1 MLRVFL
7 NELIPKIRLKQKNER
22 SMKGHFPNLKPPY
35 FLVSLVII
43 SLQGFSQGIILSEIG
58 DSSSYNETTFGGIIE
73 IRNAGKSTIDV
84 TGYSVEDPST
94 GYDPDG
100 SRTYLSYDTVGCGDD
115 MILEPNEVLSIFRF
129 LNKNSQTINL
139 YNAANVLIS
148 SVTWGDSPHFRA
160 ASASGLWTNGPTPV
174 VPDGR
179 SIVNIGTGT
188 SWLDWVASDER
199 TPCVSKNNTGQSS
212 RKNINEYMASD
223 AIISRSKIQHLSED
237 KSSVLIKKEE
247 GYIEWEVT
255 METSGIFDAFINYSS
270 LEEGISTSKG
280 ILSVNDKS
288 YSKLEFEHHR
298 LPTEIKESQ
307 EEGSFPLN
315 AFTKVYLKEGVNTV
329 RLTGKENFN
338 KKELLINYFGIVAN
352 AAKTKQQLV
361 KAQELLANIPTGYSQ
376 VQAHDASDEWIS
388 KFSLGGIEHNS
399 GSSVYSDFS
408 ALSTEL
414 VPGKIYQYTINPAWS
429 GTIFNEGYAIWIDY
443 NRDGTL
449 SEEEQV
455 VAIAP
460 SRMETISGSFTIPR
474 DAQQGSTKIR
484 VAIKYNDIPGLAS
497 ESFANGEYEDY
508 VGVIAPMPIEQ
519 MAIAK
524 IKEAVSIFPNPVIG
538 GVLNIDSTVPVDV
551 LELFS
556 MQGQLVLK
564 ANGTK
569 TMNLESLNKGNYIL
583 KVHDADGNLHTKQV
597 SFEK

>member
-1 MLRVFL
+1 MKSHFQNLKCPSFFVFL
-7 NELIPKIRLKQKNER
+7 A
-22 SMKGHFPNLKPPY
+22 
-35 FLVSLVII
+35 II
-43 SLQGFSQGIILSEIG
+43 SLQGFSQDIILSEIG

-73 IRNAGKSTIDV
+73 IRNAGTSTIDV
-84 TGYSVEDPST
+84 TGYSIEDPST

-100 SRTYLSYDTVGCGDD
+100 RRTYLSYDTVGCGED

-148 SVTWGDSPHFRA
+148 SVTWGDSPHFVA

-179 SIVNIGTGT
+179 SIVNIGSGT

-199 TPCVSKNNTGQSS
+199 TPCVSKNTTGQSS
-212 RKNINEYMASD
+212 RKNINTYMASD
-223 AIISRSKIQHLSED
+223 ASISRSKIKHFSD
-237 KSSVLIKKEE
+237 GKRAVLIKKEE
-247 GYIEWEVT
+247 GYIEWEIT
-255 METSGIFDAFINYSS
+255 MEASGIFDAFINYSS

-280 ILSVNDKS
+280 ILTVNNKS
-288 YSKLEFEHHR
+288 YSKLAFEHHMS
-298 LPTEIKESQ
+298 PTALEESQ
-307 EEGSFPLN
+307 AHSFSVN
-315 AFTKVYLKEGVNTV
+315 AFTKVYLNKGVNSV
-329 RLTGKENFN
+329 RFTGKENFN

-352 AAKTKQQLV
+352 TTTTKQQHVV
-361 KAQELLANIPTGYSQ
+361 KEQELLANIPSGYSQ
-376 VQAHDASDEWIS
+376 VQANDASDEWIS

-408 ALSTEL
+408 TLSTEL

-460 SRMETISGSFTIPR
+460 SRMKTISGSFTIPR

-484 VAIKYNDIPGLAS
+484 VALKYNGIPGLAS
-497 ESFANGEYEDY
+497 ESFENGEYEDY
-508 VGVIAPMPIEQ
+508 GGVIAPMPIAQ

-524 IKEAVSIFPNPVIG
+524 IKEAVSVFPNPVTG
-538 GVLNIDSTVPVDV
+538 SVLNIDTAAPVDV

-556 MQGQLVLK
+556 MQHQLVLK

-569 TMNLESLNKGNYIL
+569 TMNLGSLSKGNYIL
-583 KVHDADGNLHTKQV
+583 KIHDTDGNIHTKQV